1 MPASDTH
8 HEIHLEDYIETQLIN
23 AGWYSG
29 SYKDY
34 DADRAL
40 YPEDVIAWV
49 KESQPETWAKLEK
62 LGNGETPKRLMDR
75 LVKELQSKGTVEVL
89 RQGIKM
95 AGAGAI
101 SMSQAK
107 PEDARNKT
115 VVGRY
120 KANRLRVVR
129 QLRYNPTRE
138 WSIDMVF
145 FINGIPV
152 ATCELKTDFTQSIE
166 HAVNQYKF
174 DRNPKDKAT
183 GRNEPL
189 LSWKRSAVVHFAVS
203 DSEIQM
209 TTKLDGGG
217 TRFLPFNRGSEDGGA
232 GNPSVKDGYPISY
245 FWERVLQPDNWLRVF
260 HRFVYNSK
268 QEIEDSK
275 GRVQIKETTI
285 FPRFHQWEGVT
296 ELIDTVTEE
305 KAGHQYLFEHS
316 AGSGKTNTI
325 AWTSHELIRLR
336 EANGDP
342 YFHSVIVV
350 TDRTVLDAQLQEAI
364 QQIEHRTGVVK
375 AIDRDSSNKPKSQQL
390 AEALLAGVPIIVVTI
405 QTFPFAMEAIL
416 TEKSLKDRRFAVI
429 IDEAHTSQTGKT
441 ATKLRALLTL
451 DKDEDMDKM
460 TADEILTKLQEVRGM
475 PKNVSHFAFT
485 ATPKHPTYMLFG
497 RPKDPKQP
505 KSKSNPPV
513 AFHTYSMR
521 QAIEEGF
528 ILDVLQNYTSYKV
541 ALRMGET
548 VKDDKRVDSKTAR
561 RALARWLSL
570 HPTNVGQKVEFIIE
584 HFRTNISHLLGGQAK
599 AMVVTSSRA
608 AAVKYML
615 AFNKY
620 VRDHE
625 YRDVRAL
632 IAFSGTV
639 NGKSVDTTLDG
650 EEFTEKNMN
659 PDAKGRDLRKVF
671 DSEEYRVML
680 VANKFQTG
688 FDQPKLVA
696 MYVDK
701 KVSGVEAVQ
710 TLSRLN
716 RTFPGKDRT
725 YVIDFVNE
733 PEEIVAA
740 FRQFYNLATISDI
753 QDPDIVYDIKQR
765 LDDAMI
771 YEQEDVDLF
780 GAEIGKLKPSH
791 KKLHS
796 LTQPATDRFNVR
808 LKEINEDITLWEKE
822 AQKAEALGDKKG
834 ADTAETHRAEAAKKR
849 DELIQFKERLGKFVR
864 TYEYIAQLIN
874 FDDPDLESFAGYA
887 RLLKNR
893 LKGMAKEEVDLGGLK
908 MTHYALKRG
917 KDAEPIAVGEGKPL
931 QPYGGNEE
939 KKPQDRRRS
948 FLSELIEK
956 LNELF
961 GEGITEKDKIVFA
974 VHISE
979 KLRENEVVMDQVR
992 NNSREQAL
1000 RADLPK
1006 AASDAIV
1013 EALTSH
1019 ETIAGRLL
1027 SDEQTRK
1034 IFEGILYD
1042 MLRNGKNEELLE
1054 AKNIA

>member
-1 MPASDTH
+1 MPVSDAH
-8 HEIHLEDYIETQLIN
+8 HEKHLEDYIETQLVK
-23 AGWYSG
+23 AGWRSG

-40 YPEDVIAWV
+40 FPEDVVGWI
-49 KESQPETWAKLEK
+49 KESQPEAWSKLEK
-62 LGNGETPKRLMDR
+62 LGNGETPKRVMDR
-75 LVKELQSKGTVEVL
+75 LVKELKSRGTVEVL
-89 RQGIKM
+89 RHGIQM
-95 AGAGAI
+95 AGGGKIA
-101 SMSQAK
+101 MSQSK
-107 PEDARNKT
+107 PEDERNT
-115 VVGRY
+115 TILNRY

-138 WSIDMVF
+138 WSIDLVF

-166 HAVNQYKF
+166 HAVNQYRF
-174 DRNPKDKAT
+174 DRNPKNKT
-183 GRNEPL
+183 SGTTEPL
-189 LSWKRSAVVHFAVS
+189 LTWKRGAVVHFAVS

-209 TTKLDGGG
+209 TTKLEGKD
-217 TRFLPFNRGSEDGGA
+217 TFFLPFNRGNEEGGA
-232 GNPSVKDGYPISY
+232 GNPNVKDGYPISY
-245 FWERVLQPDNWLRVF
+245 FWKQVLQPDNWLRIF
-260 HRFVYNSK
+260 HRFVYIAK
-268 QEIEDSK
+268 KEVEDAQ
-275 GRVQIKETTI
+275 GRVKIKETMI

-296 ELIDTVTEE
+296 QLIDIVAKE

-336 EANGDP
+336 EPNGDP

-350 TDRTVLDAQLQEAI
+350 TDRNVLDAQLQEAI

-375 AIDRDSSNKPKSQQL
+375 AIDRESSNKPKSKQL

-416 TEKSLKDRRFAVI
+416 TERSLKDRRFSVI
-429 IDEAHTSQTGKT
+429 IDEAHTSQTGST

-451 DKDEDMDKM
+451 DKDEDMAEM
-460 TADEILTKLQEVRGM
+460 TVDEILERIQKARKM

-485 ATPKHPTYMLFG
+485 ATPKHATYSLFG
-497 RPKDPKQP
+497 RPADASQP
-505 KSKSNPPV
+505 ANNSNPPV

-528 ILDVLQNYTSYKV
+528 ILDVLQNYTAYKV
-541 ALRMGET
+541 AFRLGES
-548 VKDDKRVDSKTAR
+548 VKEDKRVDSKTAR

-570 HPTNVGQKVEFIIE
+570 HPTNIAQKVEFIIE
-584 HFRTNISHLLGGQAK
+584 HFRTNIAHLLEGQAK

-608 AAVKYML
+608 SAVKYKL
-615 AFNKY
+615 ALDKY
-620 VRDHE
+620 VKDHG
-625 YRDVRAL
+625 YSDVRAL
-632 IAFSGTV
+632 IAFSGKV
-639 NGKSVDTTLDG
+639 DGKSVDKTLDG
-650 EEFTEKNMN
+650 EEFTEKSMN
-659 PDAKGRDLRKVF
+659 PGARGRDLRKVF
-671 DSEEYRVML
+671 DSPEYRIML

-701 KVSGVEAVQ
+701 RVSGVEAVQ

-716 RTFPGKDRT
+716 RTHPGKDRT
-725 YVIDFVNE
+725 YVIDFVND
-733 PEEIVAA
+733 PDEILSA
-740 FRQFYNLATISDI
+740 FQQYYNLAKISEI
-753 QDPDIVYDIKQR
+753 QDPDVVYDIKQK
-765 LDDAMI
+765 LDETLI
-771 YEQEDVDLF
+771 YEPEDVAAF
-780 GAEIGKLKPSH
+780 GKEIIKLKPSH

-796 LTQPATDRFNVR
+796 LTQPATDRFNKR
-808 LKEINEDITLWEKE
+808 FDAISKELAKWEKGV
-822 AQKAEALGDKKG
+822 QKAEALGDSKG
-834 ADTAETHRAEAAKKR
+834 AESAEIQRTEVAKQADVLK
-849 DELIQFKERLGKFVR
+849 QFKERLGKFVR
-864 TYEYIAQLIN
+864 TYEYISQLID
-874 FDDPDLESFAGYA
+874 FSDPELEAFAGFA

-893 LKGMAKEEVDLGGLK
+893 LKGMANEEVDLSGLK
-908 MTHYALKRG
+908 MTHYAIKG
-917 KDAEPIAVGEGKPL
+917 GEDAKPLSADEARPL
-931 QPYGGNEE
+931 QPYGGNAE
-939 KKPQDRRRS
+939 KEIQDRKRS

-979 KLRENEVVMDQVR
+979 KLKENKVVMSQVR

-1013 EALTSH
+1013 EALGSH

-1034 IFEGILYD
+1034 VFEGLIYDILKSG
-1042 MLRNGKNEELLE
+1042 NTEELLRST
-1054 AKNIA
+1054 A